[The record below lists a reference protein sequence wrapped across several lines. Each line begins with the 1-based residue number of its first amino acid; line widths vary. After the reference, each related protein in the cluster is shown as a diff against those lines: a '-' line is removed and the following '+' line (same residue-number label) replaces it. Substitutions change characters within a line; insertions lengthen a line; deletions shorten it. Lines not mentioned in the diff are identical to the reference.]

1 MLRRLLVRRFQ
12 TQVQHAKSWAEMKPT
27 KEELL
32 NFMQYAAAEA
42 GVETGAQ
49 WFKDVWGYLERHV
62 ESMDSEVK
70 SKVAEDSAWDIAN

>member
-1 MLRRLLVRRFQ
+1 
-12 TQVQHAKSWAEMKPT
+12 MKPT

-49 WFKDVWGYLERHV
+49 WFKDVWEYLERHV
-62 ESMDSEVK
+62 ATMDSEVK
-70 SKVAEDSAWDIAN
+70 SKVVENPDWGIAN